1 MKSNKH
7 KIKSKIIIIILLTL
21 LFFHSGIYS
30 TNLIKASITK
40 DKHDNLFS
48 QLIYSARIGSG
59 EKPNPKDE
67 YSILDDV
74 NSIAIDENGNVYVCG
89 RTSSNNFPT
98 TDNAFDFTHN
108 GKIDAFVMKLNPS
121 LTEILYSTYI
131 GGSEVD
137 EALSIAIDSDGY
149 AYITGGTLSNDFPV
163 TTDIEE
169 TKSVICARA
178 FLCKLSPDG
187 SNLIYSTCYKMKFDN
202 SYGKDITVGQN
213 NCAYIAGQTWT
224 DPDID
229 LIFVMEVNP
238 LDKYN
243 ILFLTYYGG
252 SGGESSPSIA
262 VDKDGEI
269 YVTGY
274 TWSHD
279 LPVTPDA
286 FQKKKVSPE
295 YAHVGFIFKLDST
308 GSNLLYSTYI
318 GGSGRDEVNSI
329 AVDENKCV
337 YITGSTFSTDFPIT
351 QNSFQKEKNIVRDGF
366 VVKID
371 TKIGGEAELVFST
384 YIGGSDFD
392 RVKSISV
399 DEDNNIFIAGETSS
413 KDFPITLSTFDFS
426 LYKELS
432 TDCFISI
439 LDKTGSKL
447 LYSVGIGGSKN
458 EWVNDITLDSSNCI
472 NIAGFT
478 NSENFPLK
486 KDSQLVKGDIIIIK
500 LKPYFVPSFY

>member
-1 MKSNKH
+1 MKNNKY
-7 KIKSKIIIIILLTL
+7 KINSKIIIVILLTL
-21 LFFHSGIYS
+21 LFFYSSIYS
-30 TNLIKASITK
+30 TNLIKASATNNK
-40 DKHDNLFS
+40 YDNLFS
-48 QLIYSARIGSG
+48 QLLYSARIGSG

-74 NSIAIDENGNVYVCG
+74 NSMAIDESGNVYICG
-89 RTSSNNFPT
+89 RTSNKNFPT
-98 TDNAFDFTHN
+98 TDNSFDSTHN

-137 EALSIAIDSDGY
+137 EAFSIAVDSEGC
-149 AYITGGTLSNDFPV
+149 AYITGGTLSIDFPV

-169 TKSVICARA
+169 SKSEIYARA
-178 FLCKLSPDG
+178 FLCILNPDG
-187 SNLIYSTCYKMKFDN
+187 SNLIYSTSYKMKLDN
-202 SYGKDITVGQN
+202 SCGKAITIGQN
-213 NCAYIAGQTWT
+213 NCAYIAGQTWI
-224 DPDID
+224 DPNID
-229 LIFVMEVNP
+229 LIFVMELNP

-243 ILFLTYYGG
+243 TLFLTYYGG
-252 SGGESSPSIA
+252 SSIESNPSIA

-274 TWSHD
+274 TWSDD
-279 LPVTPDA
+279 LPITPDA
-286 FQKKKVSPE
+286 FQKKKESPE
-295 YAHVGFIFKLDST
+295 HTHVGFIFKLDST
-308 GSNLLYSTYI
+308 GSKLLYSTYI
-318 GGSGRDEVNSI
+318 GGSRRDEVNSI
-329 AVDENKCV
+329 AVDENKCL
-337 YITGSTFSTDFPIT
+337 YITGWTFSIDFPIT

-371 TKIGGEAELVFST
+371 TKIGGDAELVFST

-432 TDCFISI
+432 TDWFISI